1 MLASAGRRARAF
13 VRLGTVELRRRELRD
28 DHGVEDGGTADAHT
42 RVTRKRDVTEGD
54 DARALGLSLWLD
66 RMTAPVGRVEV
77 GRECASGDRQA
88 GQRSYS

>member
-1 MLASAGRRARAF
+1 MLASAGRRARAFLGAF

-54 DARALGLSLWLD
+54 DARAERSACPCGL
-66 RMTAPVGRVEV
+66 TG
-77 GRECASGDRQA
+77 
-88 GQRSYS
+88 